1 MNLRARAY
9 ALFEGL
15 ESPAS
20 KFLNYAIMALI
31 VLNIT
36 ALILETVEGI
46 HSPFADWF
54 RLFDLLSVALF
65 SLEYLTRIWFAPEN
79 PKYRG
84 AVRGRLKYL
93 HSPMALVDLIAILPF
108 YLPFV
113 GVDMRHLRAVRLFR
127 IFKILRYSKT
137 LKLFQKVFIKKREE
151 LFVTFLVLMF
161 MLLFSASMMYFAE
174 HEAQP
179 DHFSSI
185 PASMWW
191 AIVTLT
197 TVGYGDVFPITLLG
211 KMFAAS
217 IAVVGIG
224 LFALPT
230 GILGSAFVEEVESQK
245 QSDTPPE
252 AFTYC
257 PHCGK
262 NLPSGNK

>member
-20 KFLNYAIMALI
+20 KALNYTIMALI
-31 VLNIT
+31 AVNIT
-36 ALILETVEGI
+36 AMVLETVSSI
-46 HSPFADWF
+46 YTPYAAWF
-54 RLFDLLSVALF
+54 KLFNLISVVAF
-65 SLEYLTRIWFAPEN
+65 TLEYLARLWIAPEN
-79 PKYRG
+79 PRYKGGLRG
-84 AVRGRLKYL
+84 HLKYIY
-93 HSPMALVDLIAILPF
+93 SPMALVDLIAILPF

-113 GVDMRHLRAVRLFR
+113 GVDMRHLRAARLFR
-127 IFKILRYSKT
+127 VFKIMRYSRT
-137 LKLFQKVFIKKREE
+137 MKLFQKVFVKKREE
-151 LFVTFLVLMF
+151 LTVTFVFLLF

-174 HEAQP
+174 NQAQP
-179 DHFSSI
+179 EHFSSI

-197 TVGYGDVFPITLLG
+197 TVGYGDVFPVTMIG

-217 IAVVGIG
+217 IAVLGIG

-230 GILGSAFVEEVESQK
+230 GILGSAFVEEVESQ
-245 QSDTPPE
+245 QHSNSLPE
-252 AFTYC
+252 PFAFC

-262 NLPSGNK
+262 NLPSSNN

>member
-1 MNLRARAY
+1 MSLRARAY

-15 ESPAS
+15 DSPAS
-20 KFLNYAIMALI
+20 KVLNFAIMALI
-31 VLNIT
+31 AVNIT
-36 ALILETVEGI
+36 ALVLETVSSI
-46 HSPFADWF
+46 YTPYAVWF
-54 RLFDLLSVALF
+54 DRFNLLSVGVF
-65 SLEYLTRIWFAPEN
+65 TLEYFVRLWIAPEN
-79 PKYRG
+79 PSYTG
-84 AVRGRLKYL
+84 ALRGRLKYL
-93 HSPMALVDLIAILPF
+93 YSPMALVDLIAIVPF

-113 GVDMRHLRAVRLFR
+113 GVDMRHLRAARLFR

-151 LFVTFLVLMF
+151 LTVTFVFLLF

-174 HEAQP
+174 NEAQP

-197 TVGYGDVFPITLLG
+197 TVGYGDVFPVTMLG

-217 IAVVGIG
+217 IAVLGIG
-224 LFALPT
+224 MFALPT
-230 GILGSAFVEEVESQK
+230 GILGSAFVEEVEADK
-245 QSDTPPE
+245 QRESPAEPF
-252 AFTYC
+252 AYC

-262 NLPSGNK
+262 NLPSAHN